1 MSSLKLLLQ
10 LDKNGGI
17 ISSGIRGFCAE
28 YETGGGKTDVRYEHE
43 LGLLCDTLKR
53 CRVPAAVVLPF
64 EPIDRVIDFTLRDML
79 SASLAEK
86 PTIQN
91 YLGTIAP
98 CTMYRYTDEMH
109 LCYIYLRLSGAAD
122 SSLLFVGPFLSEP
135 LSARQLLELGE
146 RVGAPPKMQKSFENF
161 YANIP
166 VLREGASVFVL
177 LDTFC
182 EHIWG
187 SPSFA
192 ISNVNSKDGIQAPSI
207 RASAASDGFD
217 ETLLHIKTMELRYK
231 FENELMRA
239 VSLGQLHKEK
249 LMLESFSDE
258 MFEKRVSDPLR
269 NAKNYSV
276 IMNTLLRKAA
286 EQGGVHPVYIDKLSS
301 EFAHRIEHMSE
312 LTQNTPLMR
321 EMFCSYCK
329 LVRKHAIRNFSQM
342 IQKTILLIESDLS
355 TNLSLSMLAKQ
366 QSVSP
371 SYLSTLFKKETGKT
385 VSEYIR
391 EKRIQYAAS
400 LLGSTHLQVQT
411 VALHCGIMDVQYFSK
426 LFKKQMGV
434 TPKEYREN
442 IRAQR

>member
-1 MSSLKLLLQ
+1 ML
-10 LDKNGGI
+10 
-17 ISSGIRGFCAE
+17 
-28 YETGGGKTDVRYEHE
+28 YEKE

-53 CRVPAAVVLPF
+53 CRVSASVVLPF
-64 EPIDRVIDFTLRDML
+64 EPVDRVIDFTLRDML
-79 SASLAEK
+79 SASFAEK

-91 YLGTIAP
+91 YLGTVAP
-98 CTMYRYTDEMH
+98 CTMYRYTDEMN
-109 LCYIYLRLSGAAD
+109 LCYIYLRLSGASD
-122 SSLLFVGPFLSEP
+122 SSLLFVGPFLMES
-135 LSARQLLELGE
+135 LSPRQLLELGE
-146 RVGAPPKMQKSFENF
+146 RIGVPPKIQRSFEDF

-166 VLREGASVFVL
+166 VLPEGASIFVM

-182 EHIWG
+182 ERIWG

-192 ISNVNSKDGIQAPSI
+192 IYNVNSTESLQVPVMRTSVV
-207 RASAASDGFD
+207 SDGFD
-217 ETLLHIKTMELRYK
+217 DTLLHIKTMELRYK

-286 EQGGVHPVYIDKLSS
+286 EQGGVHPVYIDKMSS
-301 EFAHRIEHMSE
+301 DFAHRIERMSE
-312 LTQNTPLMR
+312 LAQNTPLMR

-329 LVRKHAIRNFSQM
+329 LVRKHAIRDFSQM

-355 TNLSLSMLAKQ
+355 TDLSLSMLAKQ
-366 QSVSP
+366 QNVSP

-385 VSEYIR
+385 LSEFIR

-400 LLGSTHLQVQT
+400 LLNSTHLQIQT

-426 LFKKQMGV
+426 LFKKHMGV
-434 TPKEYREN
+434 TPKEYRTAA
-442 IRAQR
+442 RQQH